1 MQRKKAGN
9 FGLFPLHL
17 LLSGGLIMA
26 YMNTEKKVE
35 QLYNQYYALRTRLS
49 EVGLICQGS
58 ALERTYHRKTKGQ
71 PTEYGPYYSWTR
83 KIDNK
88 TITVALSRAQ
98 HRLLSKAIAHQRKLE
113 ELLRKMRAIS
123 EQIVLLQAPGVA
135 SRKKRKTG
143 VL

>member
-1 MQRKKAGN
+1 
-9 FGLFPLHL
+9 
-17 LLSGGLIMA
+17 MA

-35 QLYNQYYALRTRLS
+35 QLYNQYHALRIRLS

-58 ALERTYHRKTKGQ
+58 ALKRTYHRDTKGQ

-83 KIDNK
+83 KINNK
-88 TITVALSRAQ
+88 TVTVALSRVQ
-98 HRLLSKAIAHQRKLE
+98 HGLISKAISNQRKLE

-123 EQIVLLQAPGVA
+123 EQIVLLQSPGVA
-135 SRKKRKTG
+135 SRKKHHSG

>member
-26 YMNTEKKVE
+26 YMNTDKKVE
-35 QLYNQYYALRTRLS
+35 QLYNQYHSLRTKLS

-58 ALERTYHRKTKGQ
+58 ALKRTYHRDSKGQ
-71 PTEYGPYYSWTR
+71 TTEYGPYYSWTR

-88 TITVALSRAQ
+88 TVTVALSRAQ
-98 HRLLSKAIAHQRKLE
+98 HVLLSKAIANQRKLE
-113 ELLRKMRAIS
+113 TLLRKMRAIS
-123 EQIVLLQAPGVA
+123 KKIMLLQASGVA
-135 SRKKRKTG
+135 SRKRRKAE

>member
-1 MQRKKAGN
+1 MN

-26 YMNTEKKVE
+26 YMNTEKKVK
-35 QLYNQYYALRTRLS
+35 QLHTQYHALRNRLT

-58 ALERTYHRKTKGQ
+58 ALKRTYHRDTKGQ
-71 PTEYGPYYSWTR
+71 STEYGPYYSWTR
-83 KIDNK
+83 KIENK
-88 TITVALSRAQ
+88 TVTVALSRAQ
-98 HRLLSKAIAHQRKLE
+98 HGLLSKAISNQRELE

-123 EQIVLLQAPGVA
+123 EQIVLMQAPGVA
-135 SRKKRKTG
+135 ARKKRSAG